1 MNITDNKTIDQVQEG
16 VRHERGSEAGDAVT
30 QRPSE
35 VPLTPEDEAPIEQD
49 MTDGD
54 AFSAV
59 AGQREGAE
67 SPSRTDD
74 PDVDSQM
81 DDREDGD
88 GEVEPRGVPA
98 SDPESGA

>member
-1 MNITDNKTIDQVQEG
+1 MNITDNKSIDQVQEG

-35 VPLTPEDEAPIEQD
+35 VPLTPEDQAPVEQD
-49 MTDGD
+49 MTEVD
-54 AFSAV
+54 AFSSV

-67 SPSRTDD
+67 SPGQTDD
-74 PDVDSQM
+74 PDVDPQLN
-81 DDREDGD
+81 DREDD
-88 GEVEPRGVPA
+88 EMEPRGVPA